1 LSIEIIELGHGF
13 AGEVTGVD
21 SRKPLSS
28 ADVAAVHAGM
38 NDYAVLVFRD
48 QTLSDEAISGKP
60 ALRETV
66 RPSPR
71 LNA

>member
-1 LSIEIIELGHGF
+1 MSIEIRELGHGF

-21 SRKPLSS
+21 CREPLSS
-28 ADVAAVHAGM
+28 GDVTAIHAGM

-60 ALRETV
+60 ALRETA
-66 RPSPR
+66 RPFPS